1 MTLPER
7 VAYYSLYCNIPLI
20 YYVTLVTIISFLNRF
35 WKIFKVSVVSLLV
48 LAASLVTFHFW
59 LIAHAK
65 NILAEIVRVQSKGR
79 YHLEVKKVKYDYLKL
94 SLELQQPVLKSAD
107 TGSSGD
113 KFEMHARIISLQL
126 EKLWPLIW
134 GRRLLIDSIVMDRPI
149 LNLIHQKRSSYQSQ
163 KTAFSL
169 SVEMEK
175 LYQSIQSVLT
185 TLKVGNFRINKGAFT
200 LNSALQ
206 KNTPPLEIKNIDFYI
221 KGFNIDSATNSLH
234 PNSYT
239 EDIQLI
245 IAGQTI
251 HFPDGD
257 KLIRFSSFRFV
268 ANKGNLEVDS
278 CSISG
283 GDNDST
289 KASFNLFAEKMR
301 IKNVYLAVNDST
313 GYNRM
318 DSLFFTRP
326 KVSFFVQIKDAK
338 QDSSETITTAIRKVT
353 SAAFGRI
360 LVRYVSINNV
370 DFDIEVERKEK
381 LSTFNF
387 VQDSLVVSNLGV
399 GLFPSMPLSASS
411 IRFGVKEFV
420 DYFRDSTYLVHFDSV
435 RINNDQFSL
444 FNINIESTAKVKK
457 GHQKIYIP
465 ILQIK
470 GIDWFQL
477 ISQKRLVASNFTLH
491 DPFISILAAGNTKK
505 RSPKKNSSLD
515 RLLRQMFVLKNITI
529 LNGSVNYAFSA
540 NEYINVKKINT
551 LITPDL
557 STRGLVASLQKMIR
571 NFNTGELIY
580 LKNGWKMTARN
591 MIYDEHNNL
600 TAANIDLT
608 NSLRNLSIKANN
620 VSIAG
625 LSGKAAIN
633 SMDIKKINWE
643 NAKIVMDLSKKQQ
656 ANTHSLLS
664 IGSID
669 GGATELKL
677 VSNKINIEAIIATI
691 KTSAIVLENGKLKEL
706 HDFFSEG
713 TSIDVTADNSK
724 FHSGKFIIKDKL
736 PSYISSLTASL
747 PIGKRSIS
755 ITIPEVDFTTDVQQ
769 SLSNSFDISRL
780 SIIQPKINVNLN
792 PFIKSTSSKKQTPF
806 PEINLRNIEI
816 KDPIFSFQSNSKVE
830 PIQLMLGNSNI
841 SASGIKTSDNRR
853 QLIFNDLQIQSKN
866 FSLANKDSLLIFSS
880 DSVVIAGS
888 RAFMLYSDATISN
901 SNWELKD
908 VSVDIPNINLLNKRR
923 SGKADTL
930 QLNAVHLSNL
940 TINQDSFKYPVN
952 YFNTKPDAAVSTHN
966 IIYKNDK
973 SRFSLKG
980 LKGSGNVL
988 SLDSF
993 SYRPQM
999 NKDAFMAA
1007 QSFQKDYITLET
1019 GRSFLN
1025 DIDIASWLKDSVLRI
1040 GHIHISDALLN
1051 DSRDK
1056 HLPLQTNVIKE
1067 LPVAIIKNIPVKTL
1081 IDSVSMSNSKM
1092 RYHEVSEK
1100 TNQTGNIRF
1109 TRLNATIHNIK
1120 NFDFVPNDS
1129 LQVMAS
1135 AYLMD
1140 TAYMQL
1146 QMKEAYNDSLASF
1159 AVTLKALPFNLE
1171 ILNPFMLPVM
1181 SFGIKSGIV
1190 DSLQVRAIGR
1200 EDISLGEVRFFYH
1213 DLKVEFLKAA
1223 NDQRK
1228 TLLTSLI
1235 TFAANSFVIRTNNT
1249 KRVGKIYY
1257 ERSRNRSFFNY
1268 LVRMIASGTAS
1279 SVGAKRNQKYNRL
1292 YNDKIKEVNLP
1303 GIDY

>member
-1 MTLPER
+1 M
-7 VAYYSLYCNIPLI
+7 
-20 YYVTLVTIISFLNRF
+20 IS
-35 WKIFKVSVVSLLV
+35 ILV

-79 YHLEVKKVKYDYLKL
+79 YHLEVKKIKYDYLKL
-94 SLELQQPVLKSAD
+94 SLELQRPVLKSAD
-107 TGSSGD
+107 TGSSRD
-113 KFEMHARIISLQL
+113 KFEMHAQIISLQL

-134 GRRLLIDSIVMDRPI
+134 GRHLLIDSIVMDRPI

-200 LNSALQ
+200 LNNALQ
-206 KNTPPLEIKNIDFYI
+206 KNTPPTEIKNIDFFI

-326 KVSFFVQIKDAK
+326 KVSFYVQFKDAK
-338 QDSSETITTAIRKVT
+338 QDSSETIASAIRKVT

-435 RINNDQFSL
+435 RINNDLFSL
-444 FNINIESTAKVKK
+444 FNINIESTERVKK

-505 RSPKKNSSLD
+505 RAPKKNSSLD
-515 RLLRQMFVLKNITI
+515 RLLRQMFVFKNITI

-551 LITPDL
+551 FLIPDL
-557 STRGLVASLQKMIR
+557 SNGSLVASLQKMIR

-580 LKNGWKMTARN
+580 VKYGWKMTARN
-591 MIYDEHNNL
+591 MSYDKHNHL

-608 NSLRNLSIKANN
+608 NSLRNQRIKADN

-625 LSGKAAIN
+625 FSGDAATN
-633 SMDIKKINWE
+633 SMDIKKIYWE
-643 NAKIVMDLSKKQQ
+643 KANIVMDLSKKQE
-656 ANTHSLLS
+656 ANAHSLLS
-664 IGSID
+664 IGSIN

-677 VSNKINIEAIIATI
+677 INNKINIEAKFSKI
-691 KTSAIVLENGKLKEL
+691 KNSAIVLENGKPKEL
-706 HDFFSEG
+706 NDLVTEG
-713 TSIDVTADNSK
+713 TSIDVTAGNSK

-736 PSYISSLTASL
+736 PSYISSVTAILS
-747 PIGKRSIS
+747 IGKKSVSIA
-755 ITIPEVDFTTDVQQ
+755 IPKVDFNTDVQQ

-780 SIIQPKINVNLN
+780 SIIQPKIDVNLN
-792 PFIKSTSSKKQTPF
+792 PLIKSIGSKKQTPF
-806 PEINLRNIEI
+806 PEINFRNIEI
-816 KDPIFSFQSNSKVE
+816 TDPIFSFQSSNKIE
-830 PIQLMLGNSNI
+830 LFKLMLGHSNI
-841 SASGIKTSDNRR
+841 SSSGIKTSGNGR
-853 QLIFNDLQIQSKN
+853 QLIFNDMQIQSKS
-866 FSLANKDSLLIFSS
+866 FSLANKDSLHIFSTGG
-880 DSVVIAGS
+880 VVIAGS
-888 RAFMLYSDATISN
+888 RTFMLYSDSTINS

-908 VSVDIPNINLLNKRR
+908 GSVDISNINLLNKRH

-940 TINQDSFKYPVN
+940 TINQDSFKHPES
-952 YFNTKPDAAVSTHN
+952 YFKAKPLATVSTSN
-966 IIYKNDK
+966 ITYTNDK

-980 LKGSGNVL
+980 FKGSGNAL

-999 NKDAFMAA
+999 NIDAFMSS
-1007 QSFQKDYITLET
+1007 QSFQKDYITLQT

-1025 DIDIASWLKDSVLRI
+1025 DFDIASWLKDSVLRI

-1056 HLPLQTNVIKE
+1056 HLPLQTSVIKE
-1067 LPVAIIKNIPVKTL
+1067 LPVNILKNIPVKTL
-1081 IDSVSMSNSKM
+1081 IDSVSLSNSKM
-1092 RYHEVSEK
+1092 KYHEVSEK
-1100 TNQTGNIRF
+1100 TNQTGNIHF

-1120 NFDFVPNDS
+1120 NFYFVPNDS

-1140 TAYMQL
+1140 TAFMQL
-1146 QMKEAYNDSLASF
+1146 HMKEAYNDSLASF
-1159 AVTLKALPFNLE
+1159 AITLKALPFNLK
-1171 ILNPFMLPVM
+1171 ILNPFLLPVM
-1181 SFGIKSGIV
+1181 SFGIKSGIA

-1200 EDISLGEVRFFYH
+1200 EDVSLGEVRFFYH

-1228 TLLTSLI
+1228 TLLTSLK

-1257 ERSRNRSFFNY
+1257 ERSRNRSFLNY

-1279 SVGAKRNQKYNRL
+1279 SVGAKRNPTYNRL